1 MRCVRCDRPLL
12 HPAKTIDSKHGP
24 LMWGPVCALKSGLI
38 EPPARQRALVM
49 HQQAQEVDE
58 SQLTLELAA

>member
-1 MRCVRCDRPLL
+1 MRCVRCDRPLT

-38 EPPARQRALVM
+38 EPKTRSSALVT
-49 HQQAQEVDE
+49 HEQADEVDE
-58 SQLTLELAA
+58 NQLTLELAA